1 MLSPR
6 ARRPG
11 SWASLCPKSPTPA
24 TPDVAPLQ
32 LVCFYFVFTT
42 FTTVGYGEIRFC
54 PCCLCSIVHSLR
66 RSQLRRRKMR
76 QATSPRIPTER
87 GSAPLL
93 LPAVQNAHPEERKIP
108 KGPFH
113 MGLKVS
119 RPIFPLPRRSHIAP
133 TSHPCTSTPRRRYA
147 APWCLKIIAP
157 VWHPRPAHS
166 KFPVGRGNRLPGQVY
181 CIFLFLAAASLFGT
195 LISQASARIS
205 SAAINEVRGLE
216 GAARLSASVR
226 SAGQR
231 NRRRFSDHDQGA
243 RRHTGGV
250 FGSDPTVRGRAGCTA
265 ADSRT
270 AD

>member
-24 TPDVAPLQ
+24 APDVAPLQ

-93 LPAVQNAHPEERKIP
+93 PPAVQNAPPEERKIP
-108 KGPFH
+108 KGPFR
-113 MGLKVS
+113 MGLKAS

-133 TSHPCTSTPRRRYA
+133 TSLSHPCMSTPRRRYA
-147 APWCLKIIAP
+147 APWRLKIIAP

-166 KFPVGRGNRLPGQVY
+166 PCLSLWVAKSVGRQ
-181 CIFLFLAAASLFGT
+181 
-195 LISQASARIS
+195 
-205 SAAINEVRGLE
+205 
-216 GAARLSASVR
+216 
-226 SAGQR
+226 
-231 NRRRFSDHDQGA
+231 RRRSGQSFAGAGVLHLPLPRRGFAVRHAHFAGKRPNLFRRDQ
-243 RRHTGGV
+243 
-250 FGSDPTVRGRAGCTA
+250 
-265 ADSRT
+265 
-270 AD
+270 